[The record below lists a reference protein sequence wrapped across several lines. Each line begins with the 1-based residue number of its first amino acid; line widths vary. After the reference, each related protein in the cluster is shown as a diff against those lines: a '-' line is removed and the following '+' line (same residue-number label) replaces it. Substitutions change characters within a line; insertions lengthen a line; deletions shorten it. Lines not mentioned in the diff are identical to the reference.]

1 LPGVAEE
8 LRDRLLSIA
17 RELESLHSDPFIEV
31 NSRNIDE
38 LVSSKRVV
46 VLFFTAE
53 WCGPCVTMQDH
64 LREIAARILNP
75 EVAFGRVDVD
85 KAYTVADRYSVQH
98 IPSVV
103 VIVDGKVADVI
114 VGSTSRE
121 KLEER
126 IRKIVEEALKG

>member
-1 LPGVAEE
+1 MPGIVEE
-8 LRDRLLSIA
+8 LRDKLLSVA
-17 RELESLHSDPFIEV
+17 SELEALHADPFVEV
-31 NSRNIDE
+31 NSRNIDQ
-38 LVSSKRVV
+38 LLSSKKVM

-64 LREIAARILNP
+64 LREIAARIIDP
-75 EVAFGRVDVD
+75 RVGFGRVDVD
-85 KAYTVADRYSVQH
+85 RAYTVADRYSVQH

-126 IRKIVEEALKG
+126 IRKVVEEALRG